1 MLISIAIIAILAIVM
16 ISALFIKQHTII
28 IRRLDN
34 IEDHINEVI
43 AKRLGEIN
51 FDNHRNKEK
60 LRSLGELCLGTEC
73 SLATQVN
80 KLDKKK
86 QDKDQYAYTT
96 EENE

>member
-1 MLISIAIIAILAIVM
+1 MLLVVVGVCASYIIN
-16 ISALFIKQHTII
+16 II
-28 IRRLDN
+28 IKRLDN

-43 AKRLGEIN
+43 DKQITALHL
-51 FDNHRNKEK
+51 DNQRNKEK
-60 LRSLGELCLGTEC
+60 LRSLGELCFGTEC